1 MKAIATP
8 IPVLCLLALAFWA
21 CGCGEAADGELAV
34 GDPAPAFELPGSDGR
49 THSLESLAGRTV
61 VLAWFPKAFTG
72 G

>member
-1 MKAIATP
+1 MKQIA
-8 IPVLCLLALAFWA
+8 IPVLIPWILALAVWA
-21 CGCGEAADGELAV
+21 CGCGFAANAELAV

-49 THSLESLAGRTV
+49 TYNLDALAGRTV

>member
-1 MKAIATP
+1 MKP
-8 IPVLCLLALAFWA
+8 IVTPVLCILALALWA
-21 CGCGEAADGELAV
+21 CSGGEAAKKDLAV

-49 THSLESLAGRTV
+49 TYALDDLAGRTV